1 LISPTPWRQGAI
13 ALAAAC
19 LAASQSAHGQTS
31 AGTPLSPV
39 YPGRVLETLAA
50 KATPADAERHAAGTN
65 RPDGAGG
72 GAGDDGAT
80 LLVTGFRITGNTVF
94 AEGELQPL
102 LAPWVGKRLGTDAL
116 LDAAQALRGRYQD
129 AGYFLT
135 QVFVPAQR
143 PEGGIV
149 TLRVVEARLGKART
163 QVDSQRVDAARVEG
177 YMRLLPE
184 GSAITEQD
192 VERPLLLISD
202 LPGVQLESTLSPGA
216 APGEADLLVTVKD
229 SPHAIKGDMYVD
241 NQGTSQTGRIRVGAD
256 LGLEGPAG
264 LGEAWWLGG
273 IASEGGGVK
282 AVRAAVTL
290 PVGDHG
296 TKATLSL
303 AHVEYRVLGSQYA
316 ALDANGRADVGS
328 LDLRHPLARSRNMNL
343 FVNMSA
349 AVLDVDDREL
359 GGTLD
364 AHRVL
369 PVLSVGVNGD
379 FRDERWSG
387 SVNTYSLNL
396 AGGHSDI
403 RNASQLAADQA
414 ATGHGTSGT
423 FGRLEGDFQRLQAL
437 TATTSLLASLRGQLA
452 FGNLDASQKSSLG
465 GPTGVR
471 AFATGD
477 GVGDDAF
484 LGTLEIRQGFPSWT
498 LWNAPVLLS
507 AFVDGGRV
515 RVWHNPTAL
524 DTDNL
529 TTLGGYGLGLNLSHR
544 DDFQFRMD
552 VAHKINQHVSFQ
564 SDSGRTHLWASI
576 TKSFR

>member
-296 TKATLSL
+296 TKATLSPRRIPRAGQPVRRAGRQRPRGRRQPRSPASARPL
-303 AHVEYRVLGSQYA
+303 AQHEPVREYERGGPGRRRPRAGRDPRCASRAPGAQRRCQRRLPRRALERLRQHLQPQPGRRPQRHPQRQPACRRPGGDGPRHERNVRPPRGRFPAAAGAHGHDVIAGLLARTTGVRQPRRLAEVLA
-316 ALDANGRADVGS
+316 RRPHRRAR
-328 LDLRHPLARSRNMNL
+328 LRHWRRGRRRRLPGHAGDSP
-343 FVNMSA
+343 
-349 AVLDVDDREL
+349 
-359 GGTLD
+359 G
-364 AHRVL
+364 L
-369 PVLSVGVNGD
+369 PVLDAV
-379 FRDERWSG
+379 EC
-387 SVNTYSLNL
+387 
-396 AGGHSDI
+396 AGP
-403 RNASQLAADQA
+403 A
-414 ATGHGTSGT
+414 
-423 FGRLEGDFQRLQAL
+423 QRLRGRRPRAR
-437 TATTSLLASLRGQLA
+437 LAQPDRPRHGQ
-452 FGNLDASQKSSLG
+452 
-465 GPTGVR
+465 P
-471 AFATGD
+471 
-477 GVGDDAF
+477 DD
-484 LGTLEIRQGFPSWT
+484 L
-498 LWNAPVLLS
+498 
-507 AFVDGGRV
+507 GRV
-515 RVWHNPTAL
+515 RPGAQPEPP
-524 DTDNL
+524 
-529 TTLGGYGLGLNLSHR
+529 R
-544 DDFQFRMD
+544 
-552 VAHKINQHVSFQ
+552 
-564 SDSGRTHLWASI
+564 
-576 TKSFR
+576 